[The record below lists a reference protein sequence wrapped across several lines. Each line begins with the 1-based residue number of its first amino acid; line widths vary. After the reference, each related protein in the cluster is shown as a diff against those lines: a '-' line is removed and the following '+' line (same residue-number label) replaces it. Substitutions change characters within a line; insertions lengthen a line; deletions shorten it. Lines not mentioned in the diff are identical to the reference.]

1 MKKDRIILLNE
12 REEEKLFAKVYL
24 DTHITIYIIQ
34 TFTRVRFWNFQL
46 LHFISYTWKL
56 FDSLTFFFE
65 RMIA

>member
-34 TFTRVRFWNFQL
+34 TFTRVRF
-46 LHFISYTWKL
+46 
-56 FDSLTFFFE
+56 
-65 RMIA
+65 